1 MTLSLKEIK
10 KLVSAEQIAS
20 LHEKGYEETARVI
33 VEFVESETHERNHW
47 VCDSAPGHGK
57 TTALTNI
64 VQKMA
69 TQKKV
74 TPLLLVFNN
83 SDNLRRFYNG
93 VREYCV
99 KVKREKFIQY
109 VDTNNFQDVI
119 EGLNEY
125 PILCIMHQRLKNIGL
140 GISKKE
146 SYLTHKLANNSYV
159 TRKII
164 IDEMPI
170 FLNEC
175 TFDISSESN
184 SVDWF
189 DEVAYA
195 NDLESEEIRFG
206 RSIIMLLVN
215 NELFLNI
222 GQTTLYLKRSIEG
235 SQMEKEFDS
244 LMTKLD
250 TTGMSNE
257 TSIKYMW
264 FKRLLVENSIGV
276 IERHLKG
283 SKIICAER
291 IDYRELGDILVLDG
305 TSSVTKELYNNEYQ
319 FKKVKN
325 YHNYNDRLYLH
336 FREINTSASNRKE
349 LEVTNTIAN
358 DIIKIRNKDTVFPL
372 MNKDCVD
379 LYLLNGVITK
389 DQKKFFSVSESS
401 DADMPL
407 NLLNTVGKNVLNNY
421 NSLALLNLPIR
432 NPVYYKK
439 IAISLLGT
447 DVDLTMST
455 GNKGHW
461 FRDEKVQKIF
471 EEVVLADILQIIH
484 RSNLRNINAK
494 SIVNI
499 YLYTN
504 RNEWSAKL
512 KVALDT
518 QDKNITKMR
527 ILDNYH
533 ERFLEDC
540 KSWASRTKEYLLLL
554 NIEDVFKSI
563 KTKATDVGGKKFKDW
578 LNNNWKDE
586 ERKAKMIDLFSQ
598 ADIDIVV
605 STSSYKS
612 FKLK

>member
-1 MTLSLKEIK
+1 MSLLFKEIK
-10 KLVSAEQIAS
+10 ELVSEDQLAS
-20 LHEKGYEETARVI
+20 LHEKGFEETVRVI
-33 VEFVESETHERNHW
+33 VDFLENEVEENNHW

-57 TTALTNI
+57 TTALTKV

-69 TQKKV
+69 TKNKV

-83 SDNLRRFYNG
+83 SDNLRRFYND
-93 VREYCV
+93 VREHCL
-99 KVKREKFIQY
+99 KVRKEKFIQY
-109 VDTNNFQDVI
+109 VDTNNFEDVI
-119 EGLNEY
+119 DGLSEY
-125 PILCIMHQRLKNIGL
+125 PILCIMHQRLKNICL

-146 SYLTHKLANNSYV
+146 SYLTHKFANNSYV

-195 NDLESEEIRFG
+195 NNLQSEEIRFG
-206 RSIIMLLVN
+206 RSIIMSLVN
-215 NELFLNI
+215 HELFFNV
-222 GQTTLYLKRSIEG
+222 GQTTLYLKRSIVG
-235 SQMEKEFDS
+235 SQMEKDFDS
-244 LMTKLD
+244 LMTRLD

-264 FKRLLVENSIGV
+264 FKRLLVEDNIGV

-291 IDYRELGDILVLDG
+291 IDYRALGNILVLDG

-319 FKKVKN
+319 FRKVNN
-325 YHNYNDRLYLH
+325 YHNYKDRLYLH
-336 FREINTSASNRKE
+336 FREINTSASNRRESKI
-349 LEVTNTIAN
+349 TNTIAN
-358 DIIKIRNKDTVFPL
+358 DITKIRNRDLVFPL

-389 DQKKFFSVSESS
+389 DQAKFFVVSEHS

-407 NLLNTVGKNVLNNY
+407 NLLNTVGKNVLNDY

-432 NPVYYKK
+432 NPIYYKK

-447 DVDLTMST
+447 DVDLSMST
-455 GNKGHW
+455 GNKVQW
-461 FRDEKVQKIF
+461 FRDEKVQRIF

-484 RSNLRNINAK
+484 RSNLRNINDR

-504 RNEWSAKL
+504 RGNG
-512 KVALDT
+512 
-518 QDKNITKMR
+518 Q
-527 ILDNYH
+527 
-533 ERFLEDC
+533 
-540 KSWASRTKEYLLLL
+540 L
-554 NIEDVFKSI
+554 N
-563 KTKATDVGGKKFKDW
+563 
-578 LNNNWKDE
+578 
-586 ERKAKMIDLFSQ
+586 
-598 ADIDIVV
+598 
-605 STSSYKS
+605 
-612 FKLK
+612 